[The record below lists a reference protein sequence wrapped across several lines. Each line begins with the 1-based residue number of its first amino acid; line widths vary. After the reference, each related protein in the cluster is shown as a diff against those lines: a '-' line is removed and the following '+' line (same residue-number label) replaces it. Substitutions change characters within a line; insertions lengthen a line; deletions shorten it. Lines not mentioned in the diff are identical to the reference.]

1 MDQVRHGRQKTPS
14 AIGSVLRFLG
24 VAIAVVAISSV
35 AVVAYAVTNITQT
48 ISNNAVD
55 IGGETPPPPPPFLG
69 AFDGGFTMLVVGTD
83 NDANQGDSFGER
95 DATLNDV
102 NILLHVSAD
111 HQNAVVVSFPR
122 DLVIPHPECTD
133 PATGDVYDSMS
144 AQPLNEAYSRGGLG
158 CVVDTITNLTSVPI
172 QYAAATSFNG
182 VIEMTNAVG
191 GVEVCAAD
199 DIADADSGSYLTAG
213 LHTVQGQDALAFLR
227 NRHGVGDG
235 SDLSRIGSQQ
245 QYLSSLLRKIRSD
258 STLSDPTKLY
268 GLASAA
274 SQNIIPST
282 SLKGLDSM
290 VSLALTLKDVDL
302 SKVVFVQYPVAAYTE
317 DPNKVQPVY
326 SLADELFNRILTDQ
340 PFTLPA
346 DSTVTGSTIAG
357 GETPPADTPP
367 ADTPPTDAA
376 PPADEAPTDSAATP
390 DVIEGLKGQTA
401 AEQTCATAFSG

>member
-1 MDQVRHGRQKTPS
+1 MGQVRHGRQKTPS

-24 VAIAVVAISSV
+24 VALAVVAISSV
-35 AVVAYAVTNITQT
+35 ALVAYAVTNITQT
-48 ISNNAVD
+48 ISHNAVD

-69 AFDGGFTMLVVGTD
+69 AFDGGFNMLIVGTD
-83 NDANQGDSFGER
+83 NDANQGEDYGER

-102 NILLHVSAD
+102 NILLHVSAN
-111 HQNAVVVSFPR
+111 HQDAVVVSFPR

-133 PATGDVYDSMS
+133 PTTGDVYDAMS
-144 AQPLNEAYSRGGLG
+144 AQPLNEAFSRGGLG

-191 GVEVCAAD
+191 GVEVCLVD
-199 DIADADSGSYLTAG
+199 PISDPDSGLDLPAG
-213 LHTVQGQDALAFLR
+213 ISTVEGQTALAFLR

-258 STLSDPTKLY
+258 STLSDPTKVY
-268 GLASAA
+268 GLAQAA
-274 SQNIIPST
+274 SQNITPST
-282 SLKGLDSM
+282 SLSSLDSM

-302 SKVVFVQYPVAAYTE
+302 SKVVFVQYPVAAYVE
-317 DPNKVQPVY
+317 DPNKVQPVS
-326 SLADELFNRILTDQ
+326 SLADELFARVLADQ

-346 DSTVTGSTIAG
+346 DSTATGSTIAG
-357 GETPPADTPP
+357 GDTPP
-367 ADTPPTDAA
+367 TEAPPATDAA
-376 PPADEAPTDSAATP
+376 PPASDAPTDSAATP

-401 AEQTCATAFSG
+401 AEQTCSTAFSG

>member
-1 MDQVRHGRQKTPS
+1 MNQMRHGRQKTPS

-24 VAIAVVAISSV
+24 VALAVVAISSV

-55 IGGETPPPPPPFLG
+55 IGGATPPPPPPFLG
-69 AFDGGFTMLVVGTD
+69 AFDGGFNMLIVGTD
-83 NDANQGDSFGER
+83 NDAAQGEDYGER

-102 NILLHVSAD
+102 NILLHVSAN
-111 HQNAVVVSFPR
+111 HQDAVVVSFPR

-133 PATGDVYDSMS
+133 PTTGDVYDSMS
-144 AQPLNEAYSRGGLG
+144 AQPLNEAFSRGGLG
-158 CVVDTITNLTSVPI
+158 CVVDTITNLTTVPI

-191 GVEVCAAD
+191 GVEVCLVD
-199 DIADADSGSYLTAG
+199 PISDPDSGLDLPAG
-213 LHTVQGQDALAFLR
+213 LSTVEGQTALAFLR

-245 QYLSSLLRKIRSD
+245 QYLSSLLRKIRSE
-258 STLSDPTKLY
+258 STLSDPTKVY
-268 GLASAA
+268 GLATAA

-282 SLKGLDSM
+282 SLQGLDSM

-302 SKVVFVQYPVAAYTE
+302 SKIVFVQYPVSAYVE
-317 DPNKVQPVY
+317 DPNKVQPVD
-326 SLADELFNRILTDQ
+326 SLAEELFARMLADQ

-346 DSTVTGSTIAG
+346 DSTAPGSTIAG
-357 GETPPADTPP
+357 GDTPP
-367 ADTPPTDAA
+367 TEAPPATDAA
-376 PPADEAPTDSAATP
+376 PPATDAPTDVAETP

-401 AEQTCATAFSG
+401 AEQTCSSAFSG